1 MKVLILSCNTGEGH
15 NSCAAALAEEC
26 AAQHIPCSTEDALRF
41 ISPAASR
48 FISNWHVRLYRHAP
62 GLYRVGYRAAEEHPA
77 QFHEGSA
84 LYRYLTQGAETLS
97 GFIAGSGYDTVICT
111 HVFAAL
117 MVSEIVKTH
126 LPHLKTCFI
135 ATDYTCSPSVKD
147 SSLDRYFIP
156 ASSLGGDFLGG
167 GITGERMRACGI
179 PVRRM
184 FRPGGRKEDAK
195 RAFGIP
201 EGHRH
206 LVMMCGSMGCGP
218 ILSIARRIGRELPDD
233 QDLTIVCGTNA
244 RLYRRLSRRFGGAA
258 NVHIRSYVKDM
269 ALLMDSADLYL
280 TKPGGISVTEAASMR
295 LPMVFIDAV
304 AGCEEYN
311 KDFFLRTGGAVTGQ
325 TPKEIARTSLRL
337 LSDEHTLEKMGD
349 ALDAAVPH
357 NAAANIL
364 SEMSE
369 AEEEKEEDLA

>member
-1 MKVLILSCNTGEGH
+1 
-15 NSCAAALAEEC
+15 
-26 AAQHIPCSTEDALRF
+26 
-41 ISPAASR
+41 
-48 FISNWHVRLYRHAP
+48 
-62 GLYRVGYRAAEEHPA
+62 
-77 QFHEGSA
+77 
-84 LYRYLTQGAETLS
+84 
-97 GFIAGSGYDTVICT
+97 
-111 HVFAAL
+111 
-117 MVSEIVKTH
+117 
-126 LPHLKTCFI
+126 
-135 ATDYTCSPSVKD
+135 
-147 SSLDRYFIP
+147 
-156 ASSLGGDFLGG
+156 
-167 GITGERMRACGI
+167 
-179 PVRRM
+179 M
-184 FRPGGRKEDAK
+184 FRSSVRKEDAK

-201 EGHRH
+201 EGHKH

-218 ILSIARRIGRELPDD
+218 IMSIARRIGRNLPDD
-233 QDLTIVCGTNA
+233 QDLTIVCGTNKQ
-244 RLYRRLSRRFGGAA
+244 LYRRLERRFYDSK
-258 NVHIRSYVKDM
+258 NVHVRSYVKDM

-311 KDFFLRTGGAVTGQ
+311 KDFFLRAGGAVTGQ